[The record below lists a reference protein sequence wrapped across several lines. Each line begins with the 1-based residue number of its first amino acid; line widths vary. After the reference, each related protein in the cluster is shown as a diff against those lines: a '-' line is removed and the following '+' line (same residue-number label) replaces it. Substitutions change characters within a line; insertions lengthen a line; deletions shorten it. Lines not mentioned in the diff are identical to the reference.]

1 MTDSTAK
8 PFPNGVDFENLMKG
22 FDPKNAIR
30 LEDAEKA
37 LGIKFDD
44 VVKAINTLAKN
55 VNESAAS
62 EDFKQDEKFDMHP
75 FEINLNEKEPSSSSS
90 DTTEEKTFRVD
101 KDLPTSSDTR
111 EGEGDKEFQT
121 LVANPICMSF
131 PLEFICIALLHLQD
145 VNYTPKEVHSHS
157 NPLLPLDHLQVE
169 RVHHRSRGGQEGC
182 EYCPS

>member
-1 MTDSTAK
+1 
-8 PFPNGVDFENLMKG
+8 MKG

-62 EDFKQDEKFDMHP
+62 EDFKQDEKFNMHP

-131 PLEFICIALLHLQD
+131 PLEFI
-145 VNYTPKEVHSHS
+145 T
-157 NPLLPLDHLQVE
+157 
-169 RVHHRSRGGQEGC
+169 
-182 EYCPS
+182 